1 MKISTKYVILIA
13 IALLIGAFLFGGYLG
28 RKRANSALEPVIDG
42 LNGQIRRDSID
53 LHGKTL
59 YIAEVN
65 QELKTEREAR
75 RQGDIEKE
83 ELRKL
88 NIKHLNEITRL
99 KLRIDTIFINIP
111 HTGTVIEVPSDTE
124 SDRQESALLLPFGFQ
139 QVDEWLSLYGS
150 FDIQGDFDLD
160 IGMDV
165 LVDIWGAY
173 KKKEDNPS
181 ITLTSNNPY
190 INVLEISSIKFD
202 APKPKR
208 YGIGLQIGYGI
219 TREFKAS
226 PYVGV
231 GLSYNIIRF

>member
-165 LVDIWGAY
+165 GIDLWVGL
-173 KKKEDNPS
+173 KKKEKTPS
-181 ITLTSNNPY
+181 VILASNNPY

-202 APKPKR
+202 APKPKK
-208 YGIGLQIGYGI
+208 YGIGINLGYGI
-219 TREFKAS
+219 TKNGTLS
-226 PYVGV
+226 PYVGLGV
-231 GLSYNIIRF
+231 SYNIMSF